1 MAIISLWEQET
12 MKKHILVEFQLNCFL
27 PSFFTLAAKKKKKQ
41 QPKGTQNQK
50 TQPNQE
56 TLLFSLVH

>member
-27 PSFFTLAAKKKKKQ
+27 PSFFTLAAKKKPAKKN
-41 QPKGTQNQK
+41 QNQK

>member
-12 MKKHILVEFQLNCFL
+12 MKKHILVQFQLNCFL
-27 PSFFTLAAKKKKKQ
+27 PSFFTLAAEKK
-41 QPKGTQNQK
+41 PNQNQK
-50 TQPNQE
+50 KNPKNQSNQE